1 MAAMMQ
7 PMIPHRGPEFE
18 RLFEQLQQG
27 LRPVFKTDRPVYISA
42 SSATGMMEAAIRCA
56 PPGRILCLVNGAFS
70 ERFAHIAS
78 MCGRDVDRY
87 DVAWGQ
93 IHTIPQLDERL
104 SIRKYSAITVVHS
117 ETSTGALN
125 NVRAVSDCA
134 HRHGI
139 FCLID
144 SVSGLAGTELRFDEW
159 KLDYVLSGSQKALA
173 LPPGLSFAVASSA
186 YVDQANGT
194 HGRGVYFDL
203 VELDAYARRNQTP
216 STPALSLLFALELQ
230 LRSIAAEGLEA
241 RWARH
246 KAMATRTQE
255 WITKISDETGKRLGN
270 IAPLGSQS
278 PTVSTIKLPS
288 DLPAESFTA
297 AVAKRGIVVGSG
309 YGKLKGSTF
318 RTPWSPSSVVSLRAR
333 VFFALDPDISFECR
347 RRIRRD
353 ENIPGSNIYSWAG
366 GAMGDPG
373 PER

>member
-1 MAAMMQ
+1 MSTTKTFGTFFLPGPTEVREQVMAAMMQ

-18 RLFEQLQQG
+18 DLFLRIQEG
-27 LRPVFKTDRPVYISA
+27 LRPVFKTDRPVYVSS
-42 SSATGMMEAAIRCA
+42 SSATGMMEAAVRCA

-93 IHTIPQLDERL
+93 VHTIPQLDERL

-125 NVRAVSDCA
+125 DVRAISDCT

-144 SVSGLAGTELRFDEW
+144 SVSGLAGAELRFDEW
-159 KLDYVLSGSQKALA
+159 KLDYVLTGSQKALA
-173 LPPGLSFAVASSA
+173 LPPGLSFAAASAA

-216 STPALSLLFALELQ
+216 STPALSLLFALEVQ
-230 LRSIAAEGLEA
+230 LKSIATEGLEA
-241 RWARH
+241 RWLRH
-246 KAMATRTQE
+246 KAMAIRTQE
-255 WITKISDETGKRLGN
+255 WVAQISDETGKKLGN

-278 PTVSTIKLPS
+278 PTVSAIRLPS
-288 DLPAESFTA
+288 DFPAESFTA
-297 AVAKRGIVVGSG
+297 AVAKRGIVVGNG
-309 YGKLKGSTF
+309 YGKLKSSTF
-318 RTPWSPSSVVSLRAR
+318 RIGHMGDHTVETLERCLAACSSVLR
-333 VFFALDPDISFECR
+333 S
-347 RRIRRD
+347 
-353 ENIPGSNIYSWAG
+353 
-366 GAMGDPG
+366 
-373 PER
+373 

>member
-1 MAAMMQ
+1 MSTTKSFGTFFLPGPTEVREQVMAAMMG
-7 PMIPHRGPEFE
+7 PMIPHRGSEFE
-18 RLFEQLQQG
+18 QLFERLQQG
-27 LRPVFKTDRPVYISA
+27 LRPVFKTERPVYIS
-42 SSATGMMEAAIRCA
+42 SSSETGMMEGAIRCA

-87 DVAWGQ
+87 EVAWGQ
-93 IHTIPQLDERL
+93 IHTIPQLEERL

-125 NVRAVSDCA
+125 DVRAVSDCA
-134 HRHGI
+134 HRRGI

-144 SVSGLAGTELRFDEW
+144 SVSGLAGAELHFDEW
-159 KLDYVLSGSQKALA
+159 KLDYVLTGSQKALA

-194 HGRGVYFDL
+194 QGRGVYFDL

-216 STPALSLLFALELQ
+216 STPALSLMYALEVQLQ
-230 LRSIAAEGLEA
+230 SIAAEGLEA

-246 KAMATRTQE
+246 RAMATRTQE
-255 WITKISDETGKRLGN
+255 WITKISDETGKRLVN
-270 IAPLGSQS
+270 IAPLGFQS
-278 PTVSTIKLPS
+278 PTVSAIRLPS
-288 DLPAESFTA
+288 DLPADGFTA

-318 RTPWSPSSVVSLRAR
+318 RIGHMGDHTVETVERCLAACSSVLR
-333 VFFALDPDISFECR
+333 S
-347 RRIRRD
+347 
-353 ENIPGSNIYSWAG
+353 
-366 GAMGDPG
+366 
-373 PER
+373 

>member
-1 MAAMMQ
+1 MSPTIPFGTFFLPGPTEVREEIMTAMLQ

-18 RLFEQLQQG
+18 KLFERLQQG
-27 LRPVFKTDRPVYISA
+27 LRPIFKTERPVYISS

-87 DVAWGQ
+87 EVAWGQ
-93 IHTIPQLDERL
+93 VHAIPQLDERL
-104 SIRKYSAITVVHS
+104 SMRKYTAITVVHS

-125 NVRAVSDCA
+125 DIRAISDCA

-139 FCLID
+139 ACLID
-144 SVSGLAGTELRFDEW
+144 SVSGLGGAELHFDDW

-173 LPPGLSFAVASSA
+173 LPPGLSFAVASTSFI
-186 YVDQANGT
+186 DRANGT

-216 STPALSLLFALELQ
+216 STPALTLLYALEAQ
-230 LRSIAAEGLEA
+230 AKSIEAEGLEA

-246 KAMATRTQE
+246 KAMAVRTQD
-255 WITKISDETGKRLGN
+255 WITKISDETGKKLGN

-278 PTVSTIKLPS
+278 PTVSTIRLPS
-288 DLPAESFTA
+288 DIPAEAFTT
-297 AVAKRGIVVGSG
+297 AVAKRGIVVGTG
-309 YGKLKGSTF
+309 YGKLKSSTF
-318 RTPWSPSSVVSLRAR
+318 RIGHMGDHTMESLERCLSACSSVLR
-333 VFFALDPDISFECR
+333 S
-347 RRIRRD
+347 
-353 ENIPGSNIYSWAG
+353 
-366 GAMGDPG
+366 
-373 PER
+373 